1 MASQVYF
8 TDMRSGSHKESLP
21 RKLRGIFERAAFSRL
36 FGEGELVAVKLH
48 FGETGNLGFI
58 HPVLVRQVVDKVK
71 ENKGRPFL
79 VDTNTLYVGSR
90 SNSVDHLETALKNG
104 FSYATVGAPLIIAD
118 GLFGKN
124 FVEVEINQKNFKKV
138 KIASDIFNAPSML
151 VMSHVKGHIAT
162 GFGGALKNLGMGCGN
177 RGGKQMMHSVVKPEV
192 NSENCTG
199 CGTCLKWCPVE
210 AISQKQERK
219 KAVID
224 RDLCIGCGECT
235 AACQYEAIKIRW
247 QSETD
252 QLQERMVEFA
262 LGAVTSKEKKTGY
275 INFVINVTPDC
286 DCHSWSDAPIVPDV
300 GILASTDPVA
310 LDQAS
315 LDLINR
321 QTGLVGT
328 KLTTNYTPGQDKFSG
343 IRSKIDHTV
352 QLKYAEEIGLGVRSY
367 ELIEIKL

>member
-8 TDMRSGSHKESLP
+8 TDMRAGSQKESLP
-21 RKLRGIFERAAFSRL
+21 RKLRRMFDQAAFSKL
-36 FGEGELVAVKLH
+36 FDKEELVAIKIH

-71 ENKGRPFL
+71 ENNGKPFL

-90 SNSVDHLETALKNG
+90 SNTVDHLETALKNG
-104 FSYATVGAPLIIAD
+104 FSYATVAAPLVIAD
-118 GLFGKN
+118 GLYGKN
-124 FVEVEINQKNFKKV
+124 FVEVEINQKHFDKV
-138 KIASDIFNAPSML
+138 KIGSDIYNAPSMI

-192 NSENCTG
+192 DSQKCTG
-199 CGTCLKWCPVE
+199 CGICLKWCPVD
-210 AISQKQERK
+210 AISQKK
-219 KAVID
+219 KRGKAEID

-235 AACQYEAIKIRW
+235 AACQYQAIKIRW

-262 LGAVTSKEKKTGY
+262 LGAVQSKGRKTGF
-275 INFVINVTPDC
+275 INFVMNVTPDC
-286 DCHSWSDAPIVPDV
+286 DCHAWSDAPVVPDV
-300 GILASTDPVA
+300 GVLASTDPVA

-315 LDLINR
+315 VDLINR
-321 QTGLVGT
+321 QSGLVGT
-328 KLTTNYTPGQDKFSG
+328 KLATNYTPGQDKFKG
-343 IRSKIDHTV
+343 IRDNIDHNV
-352 QLKYAEEIGLGVRSY
+352 QLKYAEEIGLGARSY
-367 ELIEIKL
+367 ELIEIKP

>member
-8 TDMRSGSHKESLP
+8 MDMRAGSHKESLP
-21 RKLRGIFERAAFSRL
+21 RKVRRIFDQAAFPRL
-36 FGEGELVAVKLH
+36 LGKEELVAIKIH
-48 FGETGNLGFI
+48 FGESGNLGFI

-71 ENKGRPFL
+71 ENGGKPYL

-90 SNSVDHLETALKNG
+90 ANSVDHLETALKNG

-118 GLFGKN
+118 GLLGKN
-124 FVEVEINQKNFKKV
+124 FVEVEINKKHFHKV
-138 KIASDIFNAPSML
+138 KIGSDIFNAPSMI

-162 GFGGALKNLGMGCGN
+162 GFGGAIKNLGMGCSN

-192 NSENCTG
+192 NGEKCTG
-199 CGTCLKWCPVE
+199 CGVCLKWCPVE
-210 AISQKQERK
+210 AITQKNKRG
-219 KAVID
+219 KAEID
-224 RDLCIGCGECT
+224 RGLCIGCGECT

-262 LGAVTSKEKKTGY
+262 LGAVQNKKKKTGY
-275 INFVINVTPDC
+275 INFLINVTPDC
-286 DCHSWSDAPIVPDV
+286 DCHPWSDAPVIPDV
-300 GILASTDPVA
+300 GILASSDPVA

-328 KLTTNYTPGQDKFSG
+328 KLITNYAPGQDKFSG
-343 IRSKIDHTV
+343 IRDTIDHNV
-352 QLKYAEEIGLGVRSY
+352 QLRYAEEIGLGVRSY
-367 ELIEIKL
+367 ELIEKKP